1 MMSNVEQDDSADDFL
16 REAAR
21 VLDEDHVPPVNSSTL
36 PSAGKTPTT
45 TQREAEL
52 AAAVDGGNRVL
63 CTDGMPGQGLPVIS
77 PNAFLLLIMRSYLL
91 INSFHIAHHERH
103 TCPPTGL

>member
-1 MMSNVEQDDSADDFL
+1 MMSKVEHDDSADDFL
-16 REAAR
+16 REATR

-63 CTDGMPGQGLPVIS
+63 CTDGMPGQGLPIIS
-77 PNAFLLLIMRSYLL
+77 PSTCEKGRVRYRVKAASVI
-91 INSFHIAHHERH
+91 IHHR
-103 TCPPTGL
+103 